1 VRREGTVL
9 YRSIHV
15 CKLAHELAKRER
27 EREREILIKLL
38 SR

>member
-27 EREREILIKLL
+27 DTN
-38 SR
+38 